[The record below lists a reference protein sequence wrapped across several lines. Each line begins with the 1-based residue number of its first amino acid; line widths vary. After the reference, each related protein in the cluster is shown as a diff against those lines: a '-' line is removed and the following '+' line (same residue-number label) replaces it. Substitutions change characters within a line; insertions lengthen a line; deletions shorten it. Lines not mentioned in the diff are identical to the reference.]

1 MGSTYSLANPS
12 FSALRSVYAQF
23 IEQPVC
29 QGEICEANMAELI
42 ETTGIISISNGL
54 RLAVLRGLPVGFFY
68 KL

>member
-29 QGEICEANMAELI
+29 QGEICDENIAELI
-42 ETTGIISISNGL
+42 ETTGIISISNALG
-54 RLAVLRGLPVGFFY
+54 LAVLRGLPVGFFY